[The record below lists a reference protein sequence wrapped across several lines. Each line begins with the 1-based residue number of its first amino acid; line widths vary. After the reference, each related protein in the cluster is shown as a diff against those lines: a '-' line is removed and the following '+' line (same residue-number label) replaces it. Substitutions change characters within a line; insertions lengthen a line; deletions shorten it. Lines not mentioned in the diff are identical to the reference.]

1 MTSQFELRVL
11 TMLRSAT
18 LMEGME
24 TRHLRK
30 LATIA
35 SELMFKKDE
44 IIYQKGEEGQAIYL
58 IESGQVVIETLIP
71 GQGQIIIS
79 TLGSG
84 QFFGWSSLFPGERK
98 MAWTR
103 ATEATRVIAFNAA
116 KLRDAW
122 QTDHNLEY
130 AIVRRAGRDM
140 TNRIRITRQQ
150 LADMLTA

>member
-1 MTSQFELRVL
+1 MTSQFELKVL

-24 TRHLRK
+24 TRHLKK
-30 LATIA
+30 LAAIA
-35 SELMFKKDE
+35 SEITFEKDE
-44 IIYQKGEEGQAIYL
+44 IIYQKGEEGKAVYL

-71 GQGQIIIS
+71 GQGKIIIS
-79 TLGSG
+79 TLGPG
-84 QFFGWSSLFPGERK
+84 QFFGWSSLFPEERK

-103 ATEATRVIAFNAA
+103 ATEASQVITFDAD
-116 KLRDAW
+116 KLREAW

-150 LADMLTA
+150 LAGMLTA